1 MRSLII
7 AVLLAF
13 LAAAPPARAQGGDS
27 VVVEVQNERAVPV
40 TVYLRT
46 GRFDRRLLEVP
57 ARATRMVTLP
67 AWALAGRPGVALV
80 VHPEGE
86 ADIGTRSYVVRSGE
100 RITLEVPAAGALP
113 LMPGD
118 TMTAPLTPEELATTT
133 LTVDNPRD
141 RAVTVYAERGQFDV
155 RLGVVPARERA
166 TLRLPRSVVGKD
178 RSVRI
183 FVHPEGGTDLASS
196 LLRIRRGEHLGLRV
210 PAF

>member
-1 MRSLII
+1 MRSLTI
-7 AVLLAF
+7 AVLLAV
-13 LAAAPPARAQGGDS
+13 LAVAPPAGAQGGDS
-27 VVVEVQNERAVPV
+27 VVVEVQNARAVAV

-57 ARATRMVTLP
+57 ARETRLVTLP
-67 AWALAGRPGVALV
+67 AWALTGRTGVALV

-86 ADIGTRSYVVRSGE
+86 ADIGTRSYVVQSGG

-113 LMPGD
+113 VTPDD
-118 TMTAPLTPEELATTT
+118 TMTAPLTPEELASTT

-141 RAVTVYAERGQFDV
+141 RAVTVYVERGQYDV
-155 RLGVVPARERA
+155 RLGVVPPRQRA
-166 TLRLPRSVVGKD
+166 TLRLPKSVVGPD
-178 RSVRI
+178 RSLRI